1 MPNNLMWLFVFDSVL
16 YSVMNIVRKNVINQ
30 VSVANFIITNFLIK
44 SVLMVG
50 VIAYYWKDYNTSA
63 NYKFISKNRWSFL
76 FLACVSII
84 TGFIFK
90 TIIKN
95 TDISFSIP
103 FSFVMSNI
111 FITILSIYCL
121 GEKVSVRRMLGLGV
135 CVCGLYLISE

>member
-1 MPNNLMWLFVFDSVL
+1 
-16 YSVMNIVRKNVINQ
+16 
-30 VSVANFIITNFLIK
+30 
-44 SVLMVG
+44 MVG
-50 VIAYYWKDYNTSA
+50 VIAYYWKDYNTSS

-76 FLACVSII
+76 FLACVSVV

-111 FITILSIYCL
+111 FITVLSFYCL
-121 GEKVSVRRMLGLGV
+121 ERK
-135 CVCGLYLISE
+135 YLKGGY

>member
-1 MPNNLMWLFVFDSVL
+1 MLLFVLDSVL
-16 YSVMNIVRKNVINQ
+16 YSVMNVVRKKVINDI
-30 VSVANFIITNFLIK
+30 SVANFIITNFLIK

-76 FLACVSII
+76 FLACVSVV

-111 FITILSIYCL
+111 IITVLSVYCL
-121 GEKVSVRRMLGLGV
+121 GEKVSQRRVLGL
-135 CVCGLYLISE
+135 CVCLFGLYLISE

>member
-1 MPNNLMWLFVFDSVL
+1 MLLFVLDSVL
-16 YSVMNIVRKNVINQ
+16 YSVMNVVRKKVINDI
-30 VSVANFIITNFLIK
+30 SVANFIITNFLIK

-50 VIAYYWKDYNTSA
+50 VIAYYWKDYNTSS

-76 FLACVSII
+76 FLACVSVV

-111 FITILSIYCL
+111 FITVLSFYCL
-121 GEKVSVRRMLGLGV
+121 GEKVSQRRVLGL
-135 CVCGLYLISE
+135 CVCLLGLYLIKD

>member
-1 MPNNLMWLFVFDSVL
+1 MLLFVLDSVL
-16 YSVMNIVRKNVINQ
+16 YSVMNVVRKKVINDI
-30 VSVANFIITNFLIK
+30 SVANFIITNFLIK

-63 NYKFISKNRWSFL
+63 NYKFIIKNRWSFL
-76 FLACVSII
+76 FLACVSLV

-95 TDISFSIP
+95 TDISYSIP

-111 FITILSIYCL
+111 FITVLSFYCL
-121 GEKVSVRRMLGLGV
+121 GEKITHRRVLGL
-135 CVCGLYLISE
+135 CVCLFGLYLISE

>member
-1 MPNNLMWLFVFDSVL
+1 MFNNLMWVFVFDSVL
-16 YSVMNIVRKNVINQ
+16 YSVMNIVRKKVINE

-76 FLACVSII
+76 FLACVSVV

-95 TDISFSIP
+95 TDISYSLP

-111 FITILSIYCL
+111 IITVLSVYCL
-121 GEKVSVRRMLGLGV
+121 GEKVSQRRVLGL
-135 CVCGLYLISE
+135 CVCLFGLYLISE

>member
-1 MPNNLMWLFVFDSVL
+1 MLLFVLDSVL
-16 YSVMNIVRKNVINQ
+16 YSVMNVVRKKVINDI
-30 VSVANFIITNFLIK
+30 SVANFIITNFLIK

-76 FLACVSII
+76 FLACVSVV

-95 TDISFSIP
+95 TDISYSLP

-111 FITILSIYCL
+111 IITVLSVYCL
-121 GEKVSVRRMLGLGV
+121 GEKVSQRRVLGL
-135 CVCGLYLISE
+135 CVCLFGLYLISE

>member
-1 MPNNLMWLFVFDSVL
+1 MLLFVLDSVL
-16 YSVMNIVRKNVINQ
+16 YSVMNVVRKKVINDL
-30 VSVANFIITNFLIK
+30 SVANFIITNFLIK

-76 FLACVSII
+76 FLASVSVV

-111 FITILSIYCL
+111 IITVLSVYCL
-121 GEKVSVRRMLGLGV
+121 GEKVSQRRVLGL
-135 CVCGLYLISE
+135 CVCLFGLYLISE

>member
-1 MPNNLMWLFVFDSVL
+1 MLLFVLDSVL
-16 YSVMNIVRKNVINQ
+16 YSVMNVVRKKVINDI
-30 VSVANFIITNFLIK
+30 SVANFIITNFLIK

-76 FLACVSII
+76 FLACVSVA

-111 FITILSIYCL
+111 IITVLSVYCL
-121 GEKVSVRRMLGLGV
+121 GEKVSQRRVLGL
-135 CVCGLYLISE
+135 CVCLFGLYLISE